1 MMQASRRTVATEASI
16 ALPGWGAVL
25 RPASTLLLLLAAG
38 VFVFGLV
45 RTAQQWLARTPIA
58 SVQVDGALH
67 HVDKRAIAERLAP
80 VVTGNYFSV
89 DLVAIHDVVS
99 ATEWVD
105 EVRVSRRWPDG
116 VRVHIREKQPVAR
129 WGQQGLI
136 SSRGELFAPSVAD
149 GVDGLP
155 VLFGPASKSMH
166 VMEQY
171 RAMNTI
177 LRSLGMTIVELE
189 LTERMSWF
197 LRLDNGIR
205 LVIDQVDTIEKLQRF
220 AYLYERQLKPDAGN
234 IASIDLRYRNGVAV
248 GWKVQKNMKNIT
260 PSV

>member
-1 MMQASRRTVATEASI
+1 MMQASRREVVTTPMLEMPGRDAVVRYASAVLVVAAAI
-16 ALPGWGAVL
+16 LFMAGAVK
-25 RPASTLLLLLAAG
+25 AVQSW
-38 VFVFGLV
+38 LV
-45 RTAQQWLARTPIA
+45 HTPIA
-58 SVQVDGALH
+58 SVQVDGDLQRIN
-67 HVDKRAIAERLAP
+67 KRAVAAQLAP
-80 VVTGNYFSV
+80 VVTGNYFTV
-89 DLVAIHDVVS
+89 DLVAIHDIVS
-99 ATEWVD
+99 SSPWVD

-116 VRVHIREKQPVAR
+116 IRIHVREKQPVAR
-129 WGQQGLI
+129 WGQVGLI
-136 SSRGELFAPSVAD
+136 SSRGELFAPGATD
-149 GVDGLP
+149 DMEGLP
-155 VLFGPASKSMH
+155 VLFGPATKSVH

-177 LRSLGMTIVELE
+177 LRGLGMTIVELE

-220 AYLYERQLKPDAGN
+220 AYLYERQLKPDVGN

-248 GWKVQKNMKNIT
+248 GWKEQKNLKNIT